1 MGSAFVIE
9 GLGGEKKLTGSIPV
23 YGSKN
28 AVLPLMAAA
37 VLVEG
42 ETKLSNV
49 PGIADIR
56 SMITILEGLGAY
68 VTYTGDSVSLRTQD
82 LTQTVLDRAAAKS
95 LRASVLLTGPVLARN
110 KSVTFPHPG
119 GDLIGER
126 PVDVFLNAF
135 VKLGATVIENAD
147 SYTVSAPNGLSGGEY
162 FFHVVSVTGTESVLI
177 AATAATGPVVLK
189 NCAMEPEVVATADFL
204 ISCGAKIEG
213 AGTPTMLITP
223 APLHAP
229 DAPTKII
236 PDRIE
241 AASFLTLGALLGRD
255 ITVTGAERAHLDA
268 VIDALEIMG
277 VTVTVDSAGM
287 HVRAPEKL
295 LGARLRTHEYPGYP
309 TDAQSPQVVLLTQA
323 SGESVVIESIFDGRL
338 AYTKELVRMGA
349 HIELVSPHRAVIRG
363 PTPLSAATIDT
374 PDIRA
379 GLAYMLAAAIAQ
391 GTSTINNAHIIDRGY
406 AHIDARLAALGLSIK
421 RVES

>member
-1 MGSAFVIE
+1 MPSAFVIE
-9 GLGGEKKLTGSIPV
+9 GTRGEKKLSGSIPV

-37 VLVEG
+37 ALVEG

-49 PGIADIR
+49 PEIADIR
-56 SMITILEGLGAY
+56 SMISILEGLGAF
-68 VTYTGDSVSLRTQD
+68 VTYAGDTLSVRTQD
-82 LTQTVLDRAAAKS
+82 LSQTVLDRAAAKS

-135 VKLGATVIENAD
+135 TKLGATVTENAD
-147 SYTVSAPNGLSGGEY
+147 SYTVSAPNGLTGGEY
-162 FFHVVSVTGTESVLI
+162 FFHVVSVTGTESILI
-177 AATAATGPVVLK
+177 AATAATGTVTLK
-189 NCAMEPEVVATADFL
+189 NCAMEPEVVATAEFL
-204 ISCGAKIEG
+204 QSCGAKIEG
-213 AGTPTMLITP
+213 AGTPTILITP
-223 APLHAP
+223 TSLTAPSTA
-229 DAPTKII
+229 TKVI

-241 AASFLTLGALLGRD
+241 AASFLTLGALLGQD
-255 ITVTGAERAHLDA
+255 ITVTNADRTHLDA

-277 VTVTVDSAGM
+277 VSVLSDSTGM
-287 HVRAPEKL
+287 HVKAPERL
-295 LGARLRTHEYPGYP
+295 TAARLRTHEYPGYP

-323 SGESVVIESIFDGRL
+323 TGESVVIESIFDGRL

-349 HIELVSPHRAVIRG
+349 NIELMSPHRAVIRG
-363 PTPLSAATIDT
+363 PTSLTAATIDT

-379 GLAYMLAAAIAQ
+379 GLAYMLAAAIAS

-406 AHIDARLAALGLSIK
+406 AHIVQRLSALGLSIK

>member
-1 MGSAFVIE
+1 MPSAFVIE
-9 GLGGEKKLTGSIPV
+9 GTAGEKKLSGSIPV

-28 AVLPLMAAA
+28 AVLPLMAAT

-42 ETKLSNV
+42 EVTLSNV
-49 PGIADIR
+49 PAIADIR
-56 SMITILEGLGAY
+56 SMLTILEGLGAY
-68 VTYTGDSVSLRTQD
+68 ATYAGDTLSLRTQD
-82 LTQTVLDRAAAKS
+82 LSQTVLDRAAAKS

-110 KSVTFPHPG
+110 GSVTFPHPG

-135 VKLGATVIENAD
+135 VKLGATVIEHPD

-177 AATAATGPVVLK
+177 AATAAKGPVTLK
-189 NCAMEPEVVATADFL
+189 NCAMEPEVVATAEFL
-204 ISCGAKIEG
+204 QSCGAKIEG
-213 AGTPTMLITP
+213 AGTPTILISP
-223 APLHAP
+223 SPLSAPQT
-229 DAPTKII
+229 PTKII

-255 ITVTGAERAHLDA
+255 IVVTGAERTHLDA
-268 VIDALEIMG
+268 VIDALEVMG
-277 VTVTVDSAGM
+277 VTVVTDSSGM
-287 HVRAPEKL
+287 HVKAPEQCRA
-295 LGARLRTHEYPGYP
+295 ARLRTHEYPGYP

-323 SGESVVIESIFDGRL
+323 MGESVVIESIFDGRL

-349 HIELVSPHRAVIRG
+349 HIELMSPHRAIIRG
-363 PTPLSAATIDT
+363 PTPLTAATIDT

-379 GLAYMLAAAIAQ
+379 GLAYMLAAAIAR

-406 AHIDARLAALGLSIK
+406 ANIVTRLSALGLSIK
-421 RVES
+421 RIET